1 MQQGSFRFPDNCPD
15 ADCDFLVTYQA
26 SGDNSV
32 VFELRGRG
40 NWAGVGFSDDNLM
53 VSNLNLQ
60 NRLICRGGRRGTM
73 TDGCVMSEIS
83 RIHELKKKRLE
94 VVLPVKRATK
104 IMPLVLQHCCK
115 TRRIAMLRVLPPA
128 FKPVLQQIKMFTG
141 LNVSGKTFNIVFQL
155 VLQNKLQVFFK
166 PVLPKLKRIS
176 IGSKHS
182 PLKVIVWR
190 HKPNG

>member
-1 MQQGSFRFPDNCPD
+1 
-15 ADCDFLVTYQA
+15 
-26 SGDNSV
+26 
-32 VFELRGRG
+32 
-40 NWAGVGFSDDNLM
+40 
-53 VSNLNLQ
+53 
-60 NRLICRGGRRGTM
+60 
-73 TDGCVMSEIS
+73 
-83 RIHELKKKRLE
+83 
-94 VVLPVKRATK
+94 
-104 IMPLVLQHCCK
+104 
-115 TRRIAMLRVLPPA
+115 MLRVLPPA

-176 IGSKHS
+176 IRSKHS

>member
-1 MQQGSFRFPDNCPD
+1 MKQGSFRFPDNCPD
-15 ADCDFLVTYQA
+15 EDCDFLVTYQA

-83 RIHELKKKRLE
+83 RIHELKKKTGGCFAGKE
-94 VVLPVKRATK
+94 GNKNYATC
-104 IMPLVLQHCCK
+104 LATL
-115 TRRIAMLRVLPPA
+115 
-128 FKPVLQQIKMFTG
+128 
-141 LNVSGKTFNIVFQL
+141 
-155 VLQNKLQVFFK
+155 LQNEANSDVARFATRLQTCVAA
-166 PVLPKLKRIS
+166 
-176 IGSKHS
+176 
-182 PLKVIVWR
+182 
-190 HKPNG
+190 N